1 MVVRN
6 IKFINNKVEVILED
20 TSFFMSKENYIE
32 NPIAVESDIDQS
44 KIDYLKEY
52 ETVIELKQYLIK
64 LLNKKAL
71 SEYEV
76 YLKLKEKEINNKYVR
91 QVIDSLKGF
100 GLINDEFVAVITVDS
115 ELVKRR
121 GKKSIIRTLRNKK
134 INNDIIDKVI
144 NEIDEEIYLEN
155 FNRVVN
161 KYLKMYEKKS
171 QKMKES
177 LLKQKLEELGYETE
191 LVNSVVI
198 EKDSSSEVALA
209 KNFIVKIIKSKK
221 MDLNSYENI
230 NKIKSKL
237 VMKGFSYDII
247 NLALEEV
254 KCDET
259 Y

>member
-121 GKKSIIRTLRNKK
+121 GKKSIIRTLRDKK

-177 LLKQKLEELGYETE
+177 LLKQKLEELGYET
-191 LVNSVVI
+191 
-198 EKDSSSEVALA
+198 
-209 KNFIVKIIKSKK
+209 
-221 MDLNSYENI
+221 
-230 NKIKSKL
+230 
-237 VMKGFSYDII
+237 
-247 NLALEEV
+247 
-254 KCDET
+254 
-259 Y
+259 